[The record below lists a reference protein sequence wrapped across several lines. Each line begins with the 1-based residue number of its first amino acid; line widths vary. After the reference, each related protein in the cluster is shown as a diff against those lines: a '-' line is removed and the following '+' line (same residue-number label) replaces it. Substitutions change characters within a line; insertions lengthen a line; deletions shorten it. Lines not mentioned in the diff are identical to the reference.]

1 MFLLAKRVM
10 IEELMMNRKKSS
22 TEREANVQLIEK
34 RILKVYYLNEFL
46 F

>member
-22 TEREANVQLIEK
+22 TERETNVQLIEK